1 MYIWHIGRFNAIA
14 PAKLRAASIAISS
27 RFGYSLIPN
36 VPQRVT
42 FVFACPTVICDDIA
56 NRRQPVCGI
65 WHVFGG
71 KLVPA
76 REFVVCDRFDGHYGQ
91 AAVQRPTQR
100 QSKYKQKNVPQG
112 NIFCLFWW
120 PWSDSN
126 RHSLQNL
133 ILSQARLPIPPRG
146 QNRAV
151 ISPRSLLQP
160 FLPGVHCDLPCVS
173 AFSRVRPVRRSFL
186 RWLS

>member
-1 MYIWHIGRFNAIA
+1 MYIWHTGRFNAIA
-14 PAKLRAASIAISS
+14 PAKLRAASIVASS

-36 VPQRVT
+36 APQRVT

-71 KLVPA
+71 KLMTA

-100 QSKYKQKNVPQG
+100 QS
-112 NIFCLFWW
+112 NINKKMFHKGTFFVY
-120 PWSDSN
+120 S
-126 RHSLQNL
+126 
-133 ILSQARLPIPPRG
+133 G
-146 QNRAV
+146 G
-151 ISPRSLLQP
+151 
-160 FLPGVHCDLPCVS
+160 PGRTRTDTPC
-173 AFSRVRPVRRSFL
+173 RT
-186 RWLS
+186 